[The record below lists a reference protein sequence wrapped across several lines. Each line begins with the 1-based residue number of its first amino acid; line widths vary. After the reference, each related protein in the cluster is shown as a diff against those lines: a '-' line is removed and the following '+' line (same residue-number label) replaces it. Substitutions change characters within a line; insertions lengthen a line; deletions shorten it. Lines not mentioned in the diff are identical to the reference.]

1 MRNIL
6 PAIVVALLPA
16 GMAAAEQP
24 STPKSDKS
32 TTSARLLPLKGTTTR
47 NSCAAYGPGFVK
59 IDGTETCAKIG
70 GAVSIGVGSSSA
82 WR

>member
-6 PAIVVALLPA
+6 PAIVVALLPT

-32 TTSARLLPLKGTTTR
+32 TTSARLLPLKGTTKR